1 MPLRPDME
9 LQDYL
14 QIFSKRKWIIIIC
27 YLSVIFG
34 AVVHLMVTPKLFKST
49 TTILVIPQQVPE
61 KFLQS
66 TVAEGVEGR
75 LATIEQQ
82 LTSRTRLM
90 KVMEELGLFKTERE
104 EMAQESVIEMMTKK
118 IEIDVAQ
125 DPKRQIGRE
134 SRNEAFSI
142 SFVHTD
148 PNLAMLTA
156 SRLASLFIEEN
167 LKSRV
172 KRAVGTSEF
181 LESQLKETK
190 AKLAAQE
197 EKVRQYKMRYSG
209 QLPEE
214 LQANLN
220 SLGRLQDQYRINAD
234 GISAAEQRKLTLQSQ
249 LGTVEKGLQ
258 AVLHEDGRVEVDTS
272 ANSTQAIIS
281 ELNTRRNQLNEL
293 SAKYTDQYP
302 DVVRMRQEVEQ
313 LEKKLAEATMAVH
326 PSRESGKEE
335 SIKRTYMPFTGRE
348 KEEFRTLKAQL
359 VSTDAEIAALKRE
372 RETIRRN
379 IGAYQ
384 AKVDLAPRRDM
395 EMITLTRDYDN
406 LKKSYDDLLQKRD
419 SATISEKL
427 EISQKGDQFQ
437 ILDPANLPE
446 KPFKPKP
453 KLIFG
458 IAFLMAGILG
468 FGGAI
473 GLEKMDLSLR
483 GVTDF
488 KHYFDLPILASIP
501 ILETM
506 EFGRRKYLRRKAIIG
521 GMISFA
527 FALFAFL
534 LFIVLKFK

>member
-1 MPLRPDME
+1 ME

-458 IAFLMAGILG
+458 IAFLMAGFLG

-506 EFGRRKYLRRKAIIG
+506 EFDRRKNLQRKAIIG

-534 LFIVLKFK
+534 LFIVIKFK